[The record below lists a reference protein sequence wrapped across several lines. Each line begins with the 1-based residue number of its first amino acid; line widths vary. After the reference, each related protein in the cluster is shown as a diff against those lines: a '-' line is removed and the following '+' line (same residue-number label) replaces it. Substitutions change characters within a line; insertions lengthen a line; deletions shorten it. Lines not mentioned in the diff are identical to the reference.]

1 MNYNN
6 ANIGDKVKF
15 VGKNSNYFWYVNLIE
30 NSKKLDKKKEYTIS
44 EISIASSWTSV
55 KLLETGDLQYNL
67 GWFEKI

>member
-1 MNYNN
+1 MNYNT
-6 ANIGDKVKF
+6 AKIGDKIKF

-44 EISIASSWTSV
+44 EICLASSWTSV
-55 KLLETGDLQYNL
+55 KLEETGDLEYNL